1 MSPDDTKVL
10 TQTPIETTGD
20 AIVASMVAGGVDH
33 LFFTSGSEI
42 GFYQEAVAKA
52 RAHGHNNP
60 LRLITVPHEH
70 ISLNAALGYAAVSG
84 RPAAT
89 AVHVDVGT
97 LHMGGAIHTAW
108 RSGLPVI
115 MTAGFPPT
123 AATGSMP

>member
-1 MSPDDTKVL
+1 MSPDNTQA
-10 TQTPIETTGD
+10 TAQTPIETTGD
-20 AIVASMVAGGVDH
+20 AIVASMAAGGVDH

-60 LRLITVPHEH
+60 IRLITVPHEH

-89 AVHVDVGT
+89 LRTGYNH
-97 LHMGGAIHTAW
+97 AILTDGFWGFWDISGFWESCHILNMNRHEQ
-108 RSGLPVI
+108 RSI
-115 MTAGFPPT
+115 
-123 AATGSMP
+123 